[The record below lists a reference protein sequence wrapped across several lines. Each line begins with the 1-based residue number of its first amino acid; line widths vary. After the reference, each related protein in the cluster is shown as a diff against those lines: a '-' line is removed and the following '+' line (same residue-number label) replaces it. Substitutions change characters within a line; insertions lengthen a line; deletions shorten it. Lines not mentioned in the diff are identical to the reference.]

1 MNIYRSNKNG
11 IGNPQRTPLDF
22 PPIICTRT
30 GCYQGMRELSIY
42 QKFGTFTV
50 TTEDAKE
57 YLYSFSTRRRVYKF
71 QDIKVNLYI

>member
-1 MNIYRSNKNG
+1 MWDLSVYR
-11 IGNPQRTPLDF
+11 
-22 PPIICTRT
+22 
-30 GCYQGMRELSIY
+30 
-42 QKFGTFTV
+42 KFGTFTV

>member
-1 MNIYRSNKNG
+1 
-11 IGNPQRTPLDF
+11 
-22 PPIICTRT
+22 
-30 GCYQGMRELSIY
+30 MRDLSVY

-71 QDIKVNLYI
+71 QDIKVSLHNLNGTPRASNGTRGFSIY

>member
-1 MNIYRSNKNG
+1 MIISTRS
-11 IGNPQRTPLDF
+11 
-22 PPIICTRT
+22 
-30 GCYQGMRELSIY
+30 GCYQGMWDLSVY

-57 YLYSFSTRRRVYKF
+57 YLYSFSTMHRVYKF

>member
-1 MNIYRSNKNG
+1 
-11 IGNPQRTPLDF
+11 
-22 PPIICTRT
+22 
-30 GCYQGMRELSIY
+30 MRELSVY
-42 QKFGTFTV
+42 RKFGSFTV